1 MTPLATPD
9 STALIVRPGLGPPA
23 TRSIASPNGAPS
35 SSSATP
41 ACCTSPTTVAIA
53 TPGDWAVPMLR
64 YQSAPRPRI
73 GTTLASVSTLFTS
86 VGFELGTATPSDE
99 RSMPADQPICGMAV
113 NSP

>member
-9 STALIVRPGLGPPA
+9 STALIVRPDLGPPA
-23 TRSIASPNGAPS
+23 TRSITLPSGSPS

-53 TPGDWAVPMLR
+53 TPGDWAVPMVL
-64 YQSAPRPRI
+64 YQSEPRPRI

-86 VGFELGTATPSDE
+86 VGFELGTARPSDE
-99 RSMPADQPICGMAV
+99 RSTPADQPICAIAV
-113 NSP
+113 KRP